1 MQDFIAFWR
10 LYHYLFLPSEEEF
23 HVFYSKDS
31 RDVCFSPTTTT
42 TTTTIPSNP
51 STTTN
56 TATSSLFSEWNLLSS
71 LSSDLSEVKVHP
83 LYFRMHIPTTPTTS
97 TPPNPTTPN
106 SSNESKTRGLLLS
119 LFQCYS
125 PHTTATSLE
134 GVSGG
139 WHEVQCDL
147 LHRLEEVR
155 ARIREVYEQ
164 RIYPSLEAKKEVLS
178 EVVVVAPVV
187 VERRGSAV
195 TSSSDPIHS
204 ASAGNHTSELRALD
218 EELLQVMSALAL
230 LQALFLSTAMKGE

>member
-31 RDVCFSPTTTT
+31 RDVCFSPTVTTTT
-42 TTTTIPSNP
+42 TTTTIPSNS
-51 STTTN
+51 STSPN
-56 TATSSLFSEWNLLSS
+56 TATSSLFSEWNLLTS

-97 TPPNPTTPN
+97 NPNPTTPN

-164 RIYPSLEAKKEVLS
+164 RVYPSLEAKKEVLS
-178 EVVVVAPVV
+178 EVVVAPVV

-195 TSSSDPIHS
+195 TSSSDPIHT
-204 ASAGNHTSELRALD
+204 ASGNHTSELRALD
-218 EELLQVMSALAL
+218 EELFQVMSALAL